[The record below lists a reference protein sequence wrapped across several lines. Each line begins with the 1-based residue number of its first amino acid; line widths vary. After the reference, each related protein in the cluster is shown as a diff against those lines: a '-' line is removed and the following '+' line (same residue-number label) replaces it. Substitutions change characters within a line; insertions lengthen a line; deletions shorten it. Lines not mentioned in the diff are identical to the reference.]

1 MSVDN
6 QIYGLLRQDFSV
18 SRKTQTLIFTL
29 GEKARHHIEYDL
41 KSSPGILSSVKA
53 IVRIRED
60 IAVLFLNRLQ
70 YLFMYLMKFEAEEA
84 VAQIKYN
91 HFIIYGLDTL
101 LEEINSEEDS
111 KIITGEQLRLSSLIF
126 NAAFRIKR
134 KYTLQDVLFIPVNSS
149 SDLAREL
156 SKLEDYWRHIC

>member
-1 MSVDN
+1 MSIDN
-6 QIYGLLRQDFSV
+6 QIFGLLQQDFSG
-18 SRKTQTLIFTL
+18 RRRTQTLIFTL

-53 IVRIRED
+53 IVRSRED
-60 IAVLFLNRLQ
+60 IDVLFLNRLQ

-91 HFIIYGLDTL
+91 HFVIYGLDTL
-101 LEEINSEEDS
+101 LEEIHDDQKG

-134 KYTLQDVLFIPVNSS
+134 KYTLQDVLFIPVDSS
-149 SDLAREL
+149 SDLTREL